1 MGIFAIFTGF
11 IYNDI
16 FSLGLTLAKSGWDWP
31 SGEGVVD
38 AVNNGRVYPF
48 GIDPAWHGAENN
60 LIFTN
65 SLKMKMSII
74 IGVIHVSIHDSRCQ
88 AGDEADFSPRYR

>member
-1 MGIFAIFTGF
+1 MGIFAIYTGF

-16 FSLGLTLAKSGWDWP
+16 FSLGLTLAKSGWEWP
-31 SGEGVVD
+31 SGEGAVD
-38 AVNNGRVYPF
+38 AVTTGAIYPF
-48 GIDPAWHGAENN
+48 GIDPAWHGTSNN

-74 IGVIHVSIHDSRCQ
+74 IGVIHVGDTIISIFESL
-88 AGDEADFSPRYR
+88 

>member
-1 MGIFAIFTGF
+1 MGIFAIYTGF
-11 IYNDI
+11 LYNDI

-31 SGEGVVD
+31 AGEGVVT
-38 AVNNGRVYPF
+38 AISNGRVYPF
-48 GIDPAWHGAENN
+48 GIDPAWHGADNN

-74 IGVIHVSIHDSRCQ
+74 IGVIHVCIMDMHRVLS
-88 AGDEADFSPRYR
+88 EY